1 LKADWQADSDE
12 SVDECREPPSSEATT
27 MKTKTWKVVTNTGKQ
42 ADLQSGL
49 EKKAVQKP
57 PHISAKDFVH
67 WLAPE
72 SHVDD
77 DSLRSL
83 FKL

>member
-1 LKADWQADSDE
+1 
-12 SVDECREPPSSEATT
+12 
-27 MKTKTWKVVTNTGKQ
+27 MKTKTWTVIANTGKQ
-42 ADLQSGL
+42 ADLESGL

-57 PHISAKDFVH
+57 SHISAREFVH

-83 FKL
+83 FRL

>member
-1 LKADWQADSDE
+1 MA
-12 SVDECREPPSSEATT
+12 
-27 MKTKTWKVVTNTGKQ
+27 NTGKQ
-42 ADLQSGL
+42 ADLESGL
-49 EKKAVQKP
+49 EKKEVQKP
-57 PHISAKDFVH
+57 PHISAREFVH
-67 WLAPE
+67 WLATD

>member
-1 LKADWQADSDE
+1 MK
-12 SVDECREPPSSEATT
+12 
-27 MKTKTWKVVTNTGKQ
+27 MKTWTVITNTGKH
-42 ADLQSGL
+42 AGL
-49 EKKAVQKP
+49 ESGVEQKEVLKP
-57 PHISAKDFVH
+57 THISSSEFIH

-77 DSLRSL
+77 DTLRSL